1 MLFVGGPSAAVR
13 SAAVGAILLALIE
26 GIGICITRMTADQFK
41 PGLTLT
47 VILLLHI
54 HVPYNILLS
63 LDGFPGFDS
72 IVYCPL
78 VMPQPPDPA
87 QLPPKPFNPTPQ
99 ATQGSEFD
107 YQPQYQ

>member
-47 VILLLHI
+47 VILLIIYMYHTIFCCHSMVFQAL
-54 HVPYNILLS
+54 ILLFVV
-63 LDGFPGFDS
+63 L
-72 IVYCPL
+72 
-78 VMPQPPDPA
+78 
-87 QLPPKPFNPTPQ
+87 
-99 ATQGSEFD
+99 
-107 YQPQYQ
+107 